1 VESSLPSDD
10 AGKAPAGESEKRR
23 IDPDPASVFLAS
35 LGALG
40 CFASLAAYQD
50 FLRQKERDRRR
61 ARRTVMR
68 AIAASREALED
79 IDSAL
84 ARLER
89 LLERNATDATR
100 PHLDAPVEFGSINA
114 FFDFFEFSAYQM
126 LAQRVTRAFDTTIRE
141 TAEIMDAIE
150 DGAIDAP
157 ADLFQELRELQG
169 RLEDLR
175 GTKRSFGDSI
185 AATRSVAQ
193 RMIII
198 AEELERHIAFDR
210 AG

>member
-1 VESSLPSDD
+1 MSAATKYEERDR
-10 AGKAPAGESEKRR
+10 RR
-23 IDPDPASVFLAS
+23 IEPDPATVFLAA

-40 CFASLAAYQD
+40 SFASLAAYRD
-50 FLRQKERDRRR
+50 FRGQKERERQR

-89 LLERNATDATR
+89 LLERNATDASR
-100 PHLDAPVEFGSINA
+100 FHLDAPVEFGSINA

-150 DGAIDAP
+150 DGAIEAP
-157 ADLFQELRELQG
+157 RELFQELCEMQA

-175 GTKRSFGDSI
+175 KTTRTFGDTI
-185 AATRSVAQ
+185 AATRSVTQ
-193 RMIII
+193 RMIIL
-198 AEELERHIAFDR
+198 ADELETHIAFDR
-210 AG
+210 VG